1 MKNTISRIIIT
12 GLIVGTLDILA
23 ALIHYFA
30 KTGKNPLIVLKFI
43 ASGVFGKSAFSDG
56 LVWIFAGLS
65 FHYIIAFL
73 FTIFFFW
80 LFPKV
85 RNLVKNEILTGIIYS
100 LFVWVVMNLIV
111 VPLSNTP
118 PQPFNLMNAFVGI
131 IILIVCMGIPLAVMV
146 NSFYNNEHSV
156 SSSE

>member
-1 MKNTISRIIIT
+1 MRHTFSRIIIA

-30 KTGKNPLIVLKFI
+30 KTGKDPLIVLKFI
-43 ASGVFGKSAFSDG
+43 ASGVFGKSAFSG
-56 LVWIFAGLS
+56 GPVLIFAGLT
-65 FHYIIAFL
+65 FHYLIAFL
-73 FTIFFFW
+73 STIFFFW
-80 LFPKV
+80 VFPKV
-85 RNLVKNEILTGIIYS
+85 RNLVKNEILTGIIYAV
-100 LFVWVVMNLIV
+100 FVWVVMNLIV